1 MCRCVSGRER
11 LREINSA
18 STDKTPLTHPLEL
31 PSGNATVCLT
41 HTEVRVGLPPVMPK
55 PNTDMIAAY
64 SEHSDSLVLVSGVA
78 IGGAPVTATQDKKK
92 RGRPPKK
99 PDESS
104 RHSYKKRATRLCA
117 QCVSSNR
124 SEVSKTCKGS
134 GGDRF
139 CQYLN
144 SQDLGT
150 AHGVP
155 QNTSGF
161 LERYRVYSFDH
172 DRLNSL

>member
-1 MCRCVSGRER
+1 MFLYG
-11 LREINSA
+11 
-18 STDKTPLTHPLEL
+18 D
-31 PSGNATVCLT
+31 
-41 HTEVRVGLPPVMPK
+41 PVK
-55 PNTDMIAAY
+55 
-64 SEHSDSLVLVSGVA
+64 
-78 IGGAPVTATQDKKK
+78 ATQDKKRGDNWGCPSHCYTRQEE

-104 RHSYKKRATRLCA
+104 RHSYKKRVTRLCA

-124 SEVSKTCKGS
+124 SEDSKTCKGS
-134 GGDRF
+134 GGAKF

-161 LERYRVYSFDH
+161 LEG
-172 DRLNSL
+172 